1 MNRTTGYWVATG
13 FFCALYV
20 YGGTSHLL
28 RTEQI
33 AASMAILGYPT
44 YVMTILGSA
53 KLLGVAALLVPGRP
67 LLKEWA
73 YAGFTFSLLGAT
85 ASHLF
90 VGDPLAETLR
100 PVFVLG
106 VGTASYH
113 LRPISRRM
121 LGAGAEPAIAG
132 ARGERP

>member
-1 MNRTTGYWVATG
+1 MNRTTGYWISTG
-13 FFCALYV
+13 MFCALYV

-33 AASMAILGYPT
+33 ATSMAALGYPA
-44 YVMTILGSA
+44 YVMTILGVA
-53 KLLGVAALLVPGRP
+53 KLLGVAALLMPGRP

-73 YAGFTFSLLGAT
+73 YAGFTINLLGAI

-90 VGDPLAETLR
+90 VGDPLAHTLR

-106 VGTASYH
+106 VGAASYH

-121 LGAGAEPAIAG
+121 LAAGAESAAG
-132 ARGERP
+132 AQGERS